1 MARRTATTLG
11 VLTGGGDCPGLNAVI
26 RAVVKTASTEYGW
39 NAVGILDGFLGLV
52 EKRSMPLHRADVS
65 GILTRG
71 GTILGTS
78 NTVDPLRFVKAPGAK
93 PVDISRKVVA
103 NARALGI
110 DALVAIGGDGTM
122 HIAEGLRAA
131 GLDVVG
137 VPKTIDNDLAETDVT
152 FGFDSACQV
161 VSTAIDSLHSTAMS
175 HHRVM
180 VVETMGRYAGWLAL
194 VGGLAGGGDIILIPE
209 IPYGLDAVCD
219 EVVRRSSQGKRFSI
233 VVVAEGAKPL
243 GGQLV
248 VGRRVEGSPD
258 PIRLGGISGILATQ
272 IEDRTGLETR
282 HVVLGHLQ
290 RGGSPTAADR
300 ILATRFGA
308 EAVRLVA
315 DGRFGE
321 IVVLRGGEIR
331 AVAIAKAI
339 RRRKT
344 VPLDDPLLRIGRGLG
359 TKFGDEAPGR
369 GQAPGRRK

>member
-1 MARRTATTLG
+1 MAKRNVKTLG

-26 RAVVKTASTEYGW
+26 RAVVKTARTEYGW
-39 NAVGILDGFLGLV
+39 NAVGVLDGFLGLV
-52 EKRSMPLHRADVS
+52 EKRTMPLHRTDVS

-78 NTVDPLRFVKAPGAK
+78 NTVDPLHFVKAPGAK
-93 PVDISRKVVA
+93 PVDITRKVVR

-131 GLDVVG
+131 GLEVVG

-161 VSTAIDSLHSTAMS
+161 VSDAIDNLHSTAMS

-209 IPYGLDAVCD
+209 IPYRLDAVCD
-219 EVVRRSSQGKRFSI
+219 GVARRSGLGKRFSI

-243 GGQLV
+243 GGQLI

-258 PIRLGGISGILATQ
+258 PIRLGGISGILSTQ

-315 DGRFGE
+315 EGRFGE
-321 IVVLRGGEIR
+321 IVVLRGSEIR
-331 AVAIAKAI
+331 AVPIAKAI

-344 VPLDDPLLRIGRGLG
+344 VPLDDPLIRIGRGIG
-359 TKFGDEAPGR
+359 TKFGDEEPSRNKAP
-369 GQAPGRRK
+369 ARKM